1 MDGGSERQENDN
13 QNDSG
18 RGGLKGIWREEKV
31 AVIDSEEKIGEGKGD
46 EAVSV

>member
-1 MDGGSERQENDN
+1 MDGGSERQKKDS

-18 RGGLKGIWREEKV
+18 RGGLKGIWREDKV
-31 AVIDSEEKIGEGKGD
+31 AVIDSEEKIGKSKGD